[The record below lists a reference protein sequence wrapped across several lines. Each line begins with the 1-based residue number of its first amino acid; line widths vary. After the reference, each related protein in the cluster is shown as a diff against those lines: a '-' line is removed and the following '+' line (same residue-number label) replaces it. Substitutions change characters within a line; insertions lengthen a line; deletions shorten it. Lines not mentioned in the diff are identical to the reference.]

1 MTLQQSHIFTSP
13 TSMGG
18 IKGPWNLLLCSMRRC
33 KPCGERYSMQMPS
46 LGLVGSKPFSSPP
59 EDPAVHVHDMR
70 RSTTSVARVN
80 QYFFRIYVLK
90 VIISP
95 RWSLESLPHFL
106 AQFLVIGR
114 IYPWW
119 KLVSKG
125 RRLSLKPRYLEA
137 PRGARSHGTL

>member
-1 MTLQQSHIFTSP
+1 MESFVVTNEALQALWREVLDANAFF
-13 TSMGG
+13 
-18 IKGPWNLLLCSMRRC
+18 GPRGVDTVFLHPR
-33 KPCGERYSMQMPS
+33 
-46 LGLVGSKPFSSPP
+46 
-59 EDPAVHVHDMR
+59 EDPKVHVHDMR
-70 RSTTSVARVN
+70 RSTASVASVN

-95 RWSLESLPHFL
+95 RWSLEGLPHFL

-137 PRGARSHGTL
+137 ARGA